1 MTVEATMKILLVEPD
16 ISTSQSVEIL
26 LYKGFHLVDS
36 VNCAE
41 DGLELAYKN
50 SYDIIILAL
59 ILPDI
64 DGFEVIHHLYRNRVN
79 VPILIVS
86 GLHDM
91 KFVVK
96 ALEIGADDYL
106 TKPFHKDELLARVN
120 AIVRRSCGYASSQI
134 KLGNLE
140 FNLEEKSLYISGT
153 QVYLT
158 RTQYL
163 IFESLVLRGGDT
175 VTSKE
180 IAQLL
185 PKNSNSWVSTIKN
198 LNVHMHNIRKIIA
211 KVSDEKFIKTVWG
224 QGYSLNIP

>member
-1 MTVEATMKILLVEPD
+1 MKILLIEPD
-16 ISTSQSVEIL
+16 ISTIQSMGMYL
-26 LYKGFHLVDS
+26 HKDFHLVDS
-36 VNCAE
+36 AECAE
-41 DGLELAYKN
+41 YGLELALKN

-59 ILPDI
+59 ILPDM
-64 DGFEVIHHLYRNRVN
+64 DGFGVIHHLYRNRVN
-79 VPILIVS
+79 IPILVVS
-86 GLHDM
+86 GLNDM

-140 FNLEEKSLYISGT
+140 FDLEEKSLHISGT
-153 QVYLT
+153 QVRLS

-163 IFESLVLRGGDT
+163 IFENLVLRGGDT
-175 VTSKE
+175 VTCKE

-185 PKNSNSWVSTIKN
+185 PRSVNCLDTAK
-198 LNVHMHNIRKIIA
+198 VHMRHIRKIIA

-224 QGYSLNIP
+224 QGYSLNISEPSAQNS